1 MLEMKNSW
9 FVQLLAFLLVGF
21 DGDSG
26 QACSLPHLKRGDIRT
41 SFAVK
46 SKGDKNSEGNFI

>member
-41 SFAVK
+41 SFAV
-46 SKGDKNSEGNFI
+46 